1 MTSNRKSIRMQK
13 MYTLSLFYLSKLI
26 LIIQCWYFSVC
37 SIYSFLQIPF
47 TRIICTY
54 LIVNYY
60 FYYSYHFLLKAQH
73 NMKLSSLP
81 WNYYK
86 TVFKMDMKVLP
97 CICKVKEQRLEYF
110 SFLFYNRVPVFYK
123 QHLIHNLSSK
133 GITNKGRKRKLNY
146 IMRLFESFG
155 YLSHLFSFVY

>member
-1 MTSNRKSIRMQK
+1 MQK
-13 MYTLSLFYLSKLI
+13 MYTLSLCHLSKLI

-47 TRIICTY
+47 TRKIISICTY
-54 LIVNYY
+54 LIVNYH
-60 FYYSYHFLLKAQH
+60 FYYSYQFLGKAQH
-73 NMKLSSLP
+73 NMKFFSLP

-86 TVFKMDMKVLP
+86 TVNKMDMKVLP

-110 SFLFYNRVPVFYK
+110 FLFYNRVPVFYK

>member
-1 MTSNRKSIRMQK
+1 MQN
-13 MYTLSLFYLSKLI
+13 MYTLSLCYLSKLI

-37 SIYSFLQIPF
+37 NIYSFLQII
-47 TRIICTY
+47 RRY
-54 LIVNYY
+54 LIVHYH
-60 FYYSYHFLLKAQH
+60 FYYSYQFLVKAQH
-73 NMKLSSLP
+73 DMKLSSLP

>member
-1 MTSNRKSIRMQK
+1 MQK
-13 MYTLSLFYLSKLI
+13 MYTLSLCYLSKLI
-26 LIIQCWYFSVC
+26 LIIQCWYFSVHRM
-37 SIYSFLQIPF
+37 SHLWIIS
-47 TRIICTY
+47 ICTY

-60 FYYSYHFLLKAQH
+60 FYYSYQFLVKAQH
-73 NMKLSSLP
+73 NMKLSSFP